1 MIEEIFPNFG
11 YEVILIVIGVFLSGL
26 AASFISR
33 FKRRQDCLE
42 LIQKNVEELNKRSY
56 RIEKTIMI
64 LAKLQ
69 EDTIS
74 KTHPELKTEWEEIV
88 KELLD
93 TKLQYKKITN
103 LDH

>member
-1 MIEEIFPNFG
+1 MEDTFPNFG
-11 YEVILIVIGVFLSGL
+11 YEVILIVIGIFLSGL
-26 AASFISR
+26 AASFIGK

-42 LIQKNVEELNKRSY
+42 KIAKNVEELNKRSY
-56 RIEKTIMI
+56 RIEKTIII

-74 KTHPELKTEWEEIV
+74 RTHPELKTEWEGIV

-93 TKLQYKKITN
+93 TDYPSKV
-103 LDH
+103 

>member
-1 MIEEIFPNFG
+1 MVEEIFPNLG
-11 YEVILIVIGVFLSGL
+11 YEVILIVIGIFLSGL
-26 AASFISR
+26 AASFIGR
-33 FKRRQDCLE
+33 LKKRQDCLE
-42 LIQKNVEELNKRSY
+42 QIQKNVEELNKRSY
-56 RIEKTIMI
+56 RIEKTIII

-93 TKLQYKKITN
+93 TESQYKKLTN
-103 LDH
+103 LDL

>member
-1 MIEEIFPNFG
+1 MEDTFPNLG
-11 YEVILIVIGVFLSGL
+11 YEVILIVIGIFLSGL
-26 AASFISR
+26 AASFIGK

-42 LIQKNVEELNKRSY
+42 KIAKNVEELNKRSY
-56 RIEKTIMI
+56 RIEKTIII

-74 KTHPELKTEWEEIV
+74 RTHPELKTEWEEIV

-93 TKLQYKKITN
+93 TDYPSKI
-103 LDH
+103 

>member
-1 MIEEIFPNFG
+1 MEDTFPNFG
-11 YEVILIVIGVFLSGL
+11 YEVILIVIGIFLSGL
-26 AASFISR
+26 AASFIGKFR
-33 FKRRQDCLE
+33 RRQDCLE
-42 LIQKNVEELNKRSY
+42 KIAKNVEELNRRSY
-56 RIEKTIMI
+56 RIEKTIII

-93 TKLQYKKITN
+93 TDNPSKV
-103 LDH
+103 

>member
-1 MIEEIFPNFG
+1 MEESFPNFG
-11 YEVILIVIGVFLSGL
+11 YEVVLIVIGIFLSGL
-26 AASFISR
+26 AASFIGK

-42 LIQKNVEELNKRSY
+42 KIARNVEELNRRSY
-56 RIEKTIMI
+56 RIEKTIII

-93 TKLQYKKITN
+93 TDYPSKI
-103 LDH
+103 

>member
-1 MIEEIFPNFG
+1 MEESFPNFG
-11 YEVILIVIGVFLSGL
+11 YEVVLIVIGIFLSGL
-26 AASFISR
+26 AASFIGK

-42 LIQKNVEELNKRSY
+42 KIARNVEELNRRSY
-56 RIEKTIMI
+56 RIEKTIII

-93 TKLQYKKITN
+93 TDYPSKV
-103 LDH
+103 

>member
-1 MIEEIFPNFG
+1 MEESFPNFG
-11 YEVILIVIGVFLSGL
+11 YEVVLIVIGIFLSGL
-26 AASFISR
+26 AASFIGK

-42 LIQKNVEELNKRSY
+42 KIAKNVEELNKRSY
-56 RIEKTIMI
+56 RIEKTIII

-93 TKLQYKKITN
+93 TDYPSRV
-103 LDH
+103 

>member
-1 MIEEIFPNFG
+1 MEDTFPNFG
-11 YEVILIVIGVFLSGL
+11 YEVILIVIGIFLSGL
-26 AASFISR
+26 AASFIGK

-42 LIQKNVEELNKRSY
+42 KIARNVEELNKRSY
-56 RIEKTIMI
+56 RIEKTIII

-74 KTHPELKTEWEEIV
+74 RTHPELKTEWEGIV

-93 TKLQYKKITN
+93 TDYPSKV
-103 LDH
+103 

>member
-1 MIEEIFPNFG
+1 MEDTFPNLG
-11 YEVILIVIGVFLSGL
+11 YEVVLIVIGIFLSGL
-26 AASFISR
+26 AASFIGR
-33 FKRRQDCLE
+33 LRKRQDCLE
-42 LIQKNVEELNKRSY
+42 KIAKNVEELNKRSY
-56 RIEKTIMI
+56 RIEKTIII

-93 TKLQYKKITN
+93 TDYPSKI
-103 LDH
+103 